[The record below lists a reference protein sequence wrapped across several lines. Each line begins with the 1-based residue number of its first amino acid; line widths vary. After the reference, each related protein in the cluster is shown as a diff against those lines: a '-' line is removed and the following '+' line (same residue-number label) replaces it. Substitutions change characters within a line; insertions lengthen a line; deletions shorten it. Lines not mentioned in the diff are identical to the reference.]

1 MRLESEEINLT
12 TKERIEAQRKKTIT
26 AEVESAE
33 EEKKLLNVQE
43 EISQTKE
50 EKLQEERE
58 DEYNI
63 LKKRFDFIG
72 TINLIKSIIYRRWW
86 SIADLSLSNEEGHY
100 LSIADTNWIIIIWND
115 SISLT
120 PKGKYILKLYET
132 KSEEQIYDL

>member
-72 TINLIKSIIYRRWW
+72 TINLIKSIIYRR
-86 SIADLSLSNEEGHY
+86 
-100 LSIADTNWIIIIWND
+100 
-115 SISLT
+115 
-120 PKGKYILKLYET
+120 
-132 KSEEQIYDL
+132 